1 MENKGNHFLYK
12 VYDTTVVHKL
22 DSQRQKAFSEG
33 VKVGKKNPSFDLD
46 GDCNQLVRAVI

>member
-33 VKVGKKNPSFDLD
+33 VKVGKKIQVLTLMVTVTSW
-46 GDCNQLVRAVI
+46 